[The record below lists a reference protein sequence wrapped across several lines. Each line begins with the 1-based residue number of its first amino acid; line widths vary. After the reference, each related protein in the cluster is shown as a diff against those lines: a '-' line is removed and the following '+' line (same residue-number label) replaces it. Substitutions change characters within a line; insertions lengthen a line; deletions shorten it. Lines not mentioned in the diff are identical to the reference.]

1 MTFREKCTP
10 FFFLNNGKNLN
21 LTNKRK
27 KNDIILGKNYRNYQ
41 HIILTTQDDTQQLMI
56 ELWWI
61 EFGVRY

>member
-1 MTFREKCTP
+1 MHSFL
-10 FFFLNNGKNLN
+10 FFKQRKKPQPNQQE
-21 LTNKRK
+21 K

-41 HIILTTQDDTQQLMI
+41 HMILTTQDDAQQLMI